1 VWAIVRF
8 AAAEQKRDQTPFSIA
23 KCMNLRVAPA
33 A

>member
-1 VWAIVRF
+1 MRL
-8 AAAEQKRDQTPFSIA
+8 AAGEQQRDQAPFSIA